1 MGQIRILVIDDHP
14 LVRQGL
20 KELLRLCQP
29 SLVFAEASNAREALR
44 LLDFQTWNLVLLDM
58 SLPDEDGLQLLT
70 EIKQIHPSLPV
81 LVVSMHREEDYAV
94 RVLKAGAAGFVS
106 KGEAYEKLCEAVK
119 QVLEGKKYVNELA
132 AEQLAQDLA
141 NDSQASPGAMLSG
154 RELQVINFL
163 GEGKSVKQ
171 IAFDL
176 GLSVKTISTY
186 RARVLNKLRLS
197 TTSDLIR
204 YAVREGLVSL

>member
-1 MGQIRILVIDDHP
+1 MGQIRILIIDDHP

-20 KELLRLCQP
+20 KELLRLCRP
-29 SLVFAEASNAREALR
+29 SVAIGEASNAGEALR
-44 LLDFQTWNLVLLDM
+44 LLDFETWNLVLLDM
-58 SLPDEDGLQLLT
+58 SLPDEDGLQLLAK
-70 EIKQIHPSLPV
+70 IKCTHPSLPV
-81 LVVSMHREEDYAV
+81 LIVSMHREEDYAV

-106 KGEAYEKLCEAVK
+106 KAEACEKLCEAVK
-119 QVLEGKKYVNELA
+119 QVLEGKRYTSELV

-141 NDSQASPGAMLSG
+141 SDSRANPCAVLSG

-197 TTSDLIR
+197 TTSELIR